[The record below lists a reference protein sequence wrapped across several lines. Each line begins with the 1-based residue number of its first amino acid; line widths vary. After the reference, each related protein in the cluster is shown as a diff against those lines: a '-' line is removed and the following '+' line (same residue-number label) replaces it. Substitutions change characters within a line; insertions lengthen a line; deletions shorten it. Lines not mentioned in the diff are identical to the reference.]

1 MKKTIFEFIKFISKG
16 NVIDLAVALMLGA
29 SFQKIVSSLVN
40 HVLMPLVSWIV
51 RADLSEWFIT
61 LQNGIPNLESELG
74 MINPPSGWAS
84 APIRI
89 QFGLLVQSLIDFL
102 MIAFLLFLVVKL
114 VSWSQGLREK
124 VFVKVKQSIKEK
136 HD

>member
-16 NVIDLAVALMLGA
+16 NVVDLAVALMLGA

-102 MIAFLLFLVVKL
+102 MIALLLFLVVKL

>member
-40 HVLMPLVSWIV
+40 HVLMPLVSWMV

-102 MIAFLLFLVVKL
+102 MIALLLFLVVKL

-124 VFVKVKQSIKEK
+124 VFVKVKQSLKEK